1 MEALKQYELWWATL
15 PQPAG
20 RRPVLLLSRDA
31 AYEYLNKF
39 TAVEVT
45 TTIRRI
51 AMEIPLGK
59 AEGLAKPCVANC
71 DMVRTVARS
80 ALVKRIGQL
89 GPARRKEAKRAMGH
103 SLGWDE
109 LISV

>member
-1 MEALKQYELWWATL
+1 MKQYELWWASL
-15 PQPAG
+15 PGPAG

-39 TAVEVT
+39 TAVEIT
-45 TTIRRI
+45 TTIRHI
-51 AMEIPLGK
+51 AMEVPLGK
-59 AEGLAKPCVANC
+59 AEGLSKPSVANC
-71 DMVRTVARS
+71 DNIRTIPRS

-89 GPARRKEAKRAMGH
+89 GRARRDEAKRAVGH

>member
-1 MEALKQYELWWATL
+1 LKQYEVWWARL
-15 PQPAG
+15 PQPSG

-45 TTIRRI
+45 TTIRHI
-51 AMEIPLGK
+51 AMEVRLGK
-59 AEGLAKPCVANC
+59 AEGLSRPCVANC
-71 DMVRTVARS
+71 DNIRTVPRS
-80 ALVKRIGQL
+80 ALVERIGQL
-89 GPARRKEAKRAMGH
+89 GPARREEAKRAVGH

-109 LISV
+109 LISI

>member
-1 MEALKQYELWWATL
+1 LKQYELWWAML
-15 PQPAG
+15 PKPAG

-31 AYEYLNKF
+31 AYEYLNTF

-45 TTIRRI
+45 TTIRHI
-51 AMEIPLGK
+51 AMEVPLGK
-59 AEGLAKPCVANC
+59 AEGLSKPCVANC
-71 DMVRTVARS
+71 DNIRTVPRS

-89 GPARRKEAKRAMGH
+89 GPARRAEATRAVGH
-103 SLGWDE
+103 SLSWDE

>member
-1 MEALKQYELWWATL
+1 LKQYELWWASL
-15 PQPAG
+15 PGPAG

-39 TAVEVT
+39 TAVEIT
-45 TTIRRI
+45 TTIRHI
-51 AMEIPLGK
+51 AMEVPLGK
-59 AEGLAKPCVANC
+59 AEGLSKPSVANC
-71 DMVRTVARS
+71 DNIRTIPRS

-89 GPARRKEAKRAMGH
+89 GRSRRNEAKRAVGH

>member
-1 MEALKQYELWWATL
+1 LKQYELWWANL

-39 TAVEVT
+39 TAVDVT
-45 TTIRRI
+45 SSIRNI
-51 AMEIPLGK
+51 AMEVPLGK
-59 AEGLAKPCVANC
+59 AEGLSKPCVANC
-71 DMVRTVARS
+71 DNIRTVPRS

-89 GPARRKEAKRAMGH
+89 SPARREEVKRAVGH

>member
-1 MEALKQYELWWATL
+1 LKQYELWWASL

-39 TAVEVT
+39 TVLEVT
-45 TTIRRI
+45 TTIRHI

-59 AEGLAKPCVANC
+59 AEGLSKPSVANC
-71 DMVRTVARS
+71 DNFRTVSRS
-80 ALVKRIGQL
+80 VLVKRIGQL
-89 GPARRKEAKRAMGH
+89 GPARREEVKRAVGH

>member
-1 MEALKQYELWWATL
+1 LKQYELWWASL

-31 AYEYLNKF
+31 AYQYLNKF
-39 TAVEVT
+39 TAIEIT
-45 TTIRRI
+45 TTIRHM
-51 AMEIPLGK
+51 AMEVPLGK
-59 AEGLAKPCVANC
+59 AEGLSKPCVANC
-71 DMVRTVARS
+71 DNIRTVSRS

-89 GPARRKEAKRAMGH
+89 APARRDEAKRAVGH
-103 SLGWDE
+103 ALGWDE

>member
-1 MEALKQYELWWATL
+1 MKQYELWWASL

-31 AYEYLNKF
+31 AYRYLNKF
-39 TAVEVT
+39 VAVEIT
-45 TTIRRI
+45 STIRHI
-51 AMEIPLGK
+51 AMEVPLGK
-59 AEGLAKPCVANC
+59 AEGLSKPCVANC
-71 DMVRTVARS
+71 DNIRTVARS

-89 GPARRKEAKRAMGH
+89 GPTRREEAKRALGH

>member
-1 MEALKQYELWWATL
+1 LKQYEIWWASL

-39 TAVEVT
+39 IAVEVT
-45 TTIRRI
+45 TTIRHI
-51 AMEIPLGK
+51 AMEVPLGK
-59 AEGLAKPCVANC
+59 AEGLSKPCVVNC
-71 DMVRTVARS
+71 DNIRTITRS

-89 GPARRKEAKRAMGH
+89 GPAKRDAAKRALGH
-103 SLGWDE
+103 SLGWYE

>member
-1 MEALKQYELWWATL
+1 MKQYELWWASL

-39 TAVEVT
+39 TVVEVT
-45 TTIRRI
+45 TTIRHI

-59 AEGLAKPCVANC
+59 AEGLSKLSVANC
-71 DMVRTVARS
+71 DNIRTVPRS

-89 GPARRKEAKRAMGH
+89 GPSRRGEVKRAVGH

-109 LISV
+109 LISA

>member
-1 MEALKQYELWWATL
+1 MKQYELWWASL

-39 TAVEVT
+39 TVVEIT
-45 TTIRRI
+45 TTIRHI
-51 AMEIPLGK
+51 AMEVPLGK
-59 AEGLAKPCVANC
+59 AEGLSKPSVANC
-71 DMVRTVARS
+71 DNIRTIPRS

-89 GPARRKEAKRAMGH
+89 GPARRADAKRAVGH